1 MIVCFLVFCHAVR
14 VLRSNVMKKSLETL
28 NPMIYYFLFPIR
40 MLVDLWAK
48 RELIAHFTW
57 REFVGKYRGAH
68 LGLVLSV
75 ASPFLLMVVYTIVF
89 GLIFKGSFGNGG
101 GDKVP
106 FALALFSGLIFFQ
119 LFGDTIGRAS
129 SLLVT
134 NPGFITKVVFPLEI
148 LPVTLLGSSFLHFLC
163 SLAVL
168 LVGIL
173 LMTHALPWTI
183 LFLPL
188 LVLPVLL
195 LSLGI
200 AWALAALG
208 IYFRDLEALVPPL
221 LMALTFMSAIFYP
234 LSTIPQQYQWIA
246 LLNPFVGFS
255 EMARSILVFGEL
267 PDWRIW
273 LYCFGISLVVCL
285 AGYFTFMRLK
295 KGFSDAL

>member
-1 MIVCFLVFCHAVR
+1 MSF
-14 VLRSNVMKKSLETL
+14 E
-28 NPMIYYFLFPIR
+28 
-40 MLVDLWAK
+40 LWAK

-57 REFVGKYRGAH
+57 REFAGRYRGAH

-75 ASPFLLMVVYTIVF
+75 ASPLLLMVVYTVVF
-89 GLIFKGSFGNGG
+89 GFLFKGSFGG
-101 GDKVP
+101 GDGKVP
-106 FALALFSGLIFFQ
+106 FALALFSALIFFQ

-129 SLLVT
+129 SLLAT

-163 SLAVL
+163 SLTVL
-168 LVGIL
+168 LAGIL
-173 LMTHALPWTI
+173 LMTHALPWTV
-183 LFLPL
+183 LLLPL
-188 LVLPVLL
+188 LILPVLM

-221 LMALTFMSAIFYP
+221 LMALTFLSAIFYP
-234 LSTIPQQYQWIA
+234 LSTIPQEYQWIA

-255 EMARSILVFGEL
+255 EMARAILVFGVV
-267 PDWRIW
+267 PDWRVW
-273 LYCFGISLVVCL
+273 LYCFGISLVICL
-285 AGYFTFMRLK
+285 GGYFSFMRLK

>member
-1 MIVCFLVFCHAVR
+1 ML
-14 VLRSNVMKKSLETL
+14 NVT
-28 NPMIYYFLFPIR
+28 LFPLR
-40 MLVDLWAK
+40 ALANLWAK

-57 REFVGKYRGAH
+57 REFVGRYRGAH

-75 ASPFLLMVVYTIVF
+75 ASPLLLMVVYTVVF
-89 GLIFKGSFGNGG
+89 GFLFKGSFGG
-101 GDKVP
+101 GDGKVP
-106 FALALFSGLIFFQ
+106 FALALFSALIFFQ

-129 SLLVT
+129 SLLAT

-168 LVGIL
+168 LTGIF
-173 LMTHALPWTI
+173 LMTHALPWTV
-183 LFLPL
+183 LLLPL
-188 LVLPVLL
+188 LILPVLM

-221 LMALTFMSAIFYP
+221 LMALTFLSAIFYP
-234 LSTIPQQYQWIA
+234 LSTIPQEYQWIA

-255 EMARSILVFGEL
+255 EMARAILVFGVV
-267 PDWRIW
+267 PDWRVW
-273 LYCFGISLVVCL
+273 LYCFGISLVICL
-285 AGYFTFMRLK
+285 GGYFSFMRLK

>member
-1 MIVCFLVFCHAVR
+1 VKNHNLAKIFYFEMFKTL
-14 VLRSNVMKKSLETL
+14 MK
-28 NPMIYYFLFPIR
+28 YFFLFPVR
-40 MLVDLWAK
+40 MAGDLWAK

-57 REFVGKYRGAH
+57 REFAGRYRGAH
-68 LGLVLSV
+68 LGLILSV
-75 ASPFLLMVVYTIVF
+75 ASPLLLMVVYTVVF
-89 GLIFKGSFGNGG
+89 GFIFKGSFGGG
-101 GDKVP
+101 ASKVP

-129 SLLVT
+129 SLLVA

-148 LPVTLLGSSFLHFLC
+148 LPLTLLGSSFLHFLC

-173 LMTHALPWTI
+173 LLTHALPWTV
-183 LFLPL
+183 LLLPL
-188 LVLPVLL
+188 LILPVLL

-200 AWALAALG
+200 AWGLAAMG

-221 LMALTFMSAIFYP
+221 LMALTFLSAIFYP
-234 LSTIPQQYQWIA
+234 LSTIPQEYQLIA

-255 EMARSILVFGEL
+255 EMARAILIFGEV

-273 LYCFGISLVVCL
+273 LYCCMVSITICL